1 MNFMNLFS
9 TLNRYI
15 GKKFLHTLL
24 VVLLVFV
31 CLCVILNLF
40 EEVNFFKDHNVTP
53 AVPLIM
59 TFLKVPILLLSLFPF
74 IVLISSVYLFLNL
87 IQTYELISIKT
98 AGISNIKIIAIPALI
113 AFGLGLFII
122 FGCTPLTSKITQKYY
137 DVRSNYSSN
146 NNYLAAIT
154 ANGIWIRENIN
165 GNYFSIIEA
174 KKIKDNRLQD
184 IAIYKFDK
192 DYNLVSK
199 IRAESANINSK
210 KWQLIN
216 VRIFTETENKNY
228 VEYESFEY
236 ESTYN
241 AKELTKFYS
250 NLDTISFWKL
260 KSLIKVYNERGYSI
274 KEIESKIHK
283 SLAFPFYLL
292 SMVLLAAVFIFKI
305 NFRSKYSGYIILSII
320 SCIAIYYINDF
331 SNALGKTEKI
341 PVIFSIW
348 MPTLIIYTF
357 SFVGLLRI
365 NEK

>member
-1 MNFMNLFS
+1 MYLFS
-9 TLNRYI
+9 TLNKYI
-15 GKKFLHTLL
+15 GKKFLYTVL
-24 VVLLVFV
+24 VVFFVFI
-31 CLCVILNLF
+31 CLSVILNLF

-53 AVPLIM
+53 AVPLVM
-59 TFLKVPILLLSLFPF
+59 TFLKVPLLLLSLFPF

-98 AGISNIKIIAIPALI
+98 AGISNMKVIAIPALL
-113 AFGLGLFII
+113 AFGIGVFII

-137 DVRSNYSSN
+137 DIRSNYSN
-146 NNYLAAIT
+146 NNDYLAAIT
-154 ANGIWIRENIN
+154 ENGIWIRENVDDKF
-165 GNYFSIIEA
+165 FSIIEA
-174 KKIKDNRLQD
+174 KKIKNNNLID
-184 IAIYKFDK
+184 ISIYKFDK
-192 DYNLVSK
+192 NYNLENK

-210 KWQLIN
+210 IWKLKN
-216 VRIFTETENKNY
+216 VRVFSETDNKNFN
-228 VEYESFEY
+228 EYNYLEY
-236 ESTYN
+236 KSTYN
-241 AKELTKFYS
+241 AKELTKLYS

-260 KSLIKVYNERGYSI
+260 KNLIEIYSERGYSI

-305 NFRSKYSGYIILSII
+305 NFRSKYSGYIILSVI
-320 SCIAIYYINDF
+320 SCIAIYFLNDF

-341 PVIFSIW
+341 PIIFSIW

-357 SFVGLLRI
+357 SFVGLISI